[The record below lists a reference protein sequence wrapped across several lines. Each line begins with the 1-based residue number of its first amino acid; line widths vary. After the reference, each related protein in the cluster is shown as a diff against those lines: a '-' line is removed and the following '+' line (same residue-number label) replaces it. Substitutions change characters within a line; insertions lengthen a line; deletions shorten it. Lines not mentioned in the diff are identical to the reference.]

1 MASISSVDIQNINHQ
16 IDQALANHRKWHD
29 DLIRRLLCRLP
40 LPDSVMAQAAYR
52 HCEFGTWFYGMGKKQ
67 VENLPAFILIGSL
80 HKLMHI
86 SAREICQ
93 KVKATGYVQEADYD
107 YFFRSLTLFRQE
119 LNTLKHKVAVL
130 QKATAAES
138 NV

>member
-1 MASISSVDIQNINHQ
+1 
-16 IDQALANHRKWHD
+16 
-29 DLIRRLLCRLP
+29 
-40 LPDSVMAQAAYR
+40 
-52 HCEFGTWFYGMGKKQ
+52 MGKKQ